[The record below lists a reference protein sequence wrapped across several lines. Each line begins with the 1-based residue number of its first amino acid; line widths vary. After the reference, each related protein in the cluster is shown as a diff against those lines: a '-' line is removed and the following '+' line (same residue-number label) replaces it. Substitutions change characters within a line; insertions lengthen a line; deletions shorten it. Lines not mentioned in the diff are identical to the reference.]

1 MAGRHPRYD
10 YLVGQLQPVR
20 LTEEWRILH
29 RHLQPLEQNEVV
41 EDDEGG
47 YLAPFLA
54 PSAAELD
61 PAGAAD
67 FPTTSQVSGPADGAG
82 RWTLAEF
89 RRARA
94 NGQQAFTQIAEFQAE
109 TDALNRWAVLGL
121 CLTEGR
127 SPFPIPPPQ
136 VQHSSNASDETEEE
150 EDCLQAEIDALNHS
164 AYRR

>member
-29 RHLQPLEQNEVV
+29 RHLQPLELGEVA

-47 YLAPFLA
+47 YSAPFLA

-61 PAGAAD
+61 PAGAAAS
-67 FPTTSQVSGPADGAG
+67 TTNHESEPGAG

-94 NGQQAFTQIAEFQAE
+94 NGQQAFTQSAEFQAE

-127 SPFPIPPPQ
+127 RPFPIPQPR
-136 VQHSSNASDETEEE
+136 VQHSANTPAEAEEE
-150 EDCLQAEIDALNHS
+150 EDCLQAEIDVLNHS
-164 AYRR
+164 ASRR